1 MDLTPREIVAEL
13 DRYIVGQ
20 DEAKRAVAIAL
31 RNRYRRR
38 QLAPEFR
45 EDILPKNILLIGQ
58 TGVGKTEIARRMARL
73 AEAPFVKVEATKFTE
88 VGYVGRDV
96 ESIIRELVDAAIRMV
111 KAKKMAEV
119 EERAEALVEDRLVE
133 LLVPN
138 PTPPAR
144 LNPMDIFW
152 GLTQQAQ
159 PAQQPSEEDEQIKK
173 ERKRVRQLLRLG
185 ELEDR
190 LVEVVVEKSPTYFWE
205 MPGSGMDD
213 LGAGVRE
220 MLGDLLPKK
229 MQKRTMT
236 VREARGVLLQEEA
249 TKLLD
254 MDAVMAEAVALAEE
268 SGIVFIDEIDK
279 IAGSDHK
286 GGPDVSREG
295 VQRDILPIIEGC
307 TVITKAGPVRTDFIL
322 FIAAGAFHISQPAD
336 LIPEL
341 QGRFPIRVNLSSLR
355 ADDFARILTEPKNS
369 LTKQYAALLGTEGVT
384 LEFTPEGVMAISKIA
399 EDVNRATENIGAR
412 RLHTILERLLE
423 DVSFAPPRGE
433 KVVIDAQYV
442 QDKLGELVQDRDLTR
457 YIL

>member
-1 MDLTPREIVAEL
+1 
-13 DRYIVGQ
+13 
-20 DEAKRAVAIAL
+20 
-31 RNRYRRR
+31 
-38 QLAPEFR
+38 
-45 EDILPKNILLIGQ
+45 
-58 TGVGKTEIARRMARL
+58 
-73 AEAPFVKVEATKFTE
+73 
-88 VGYVGRDV
+88 
-96 ESIIRELVDAAIRMV
+96 
-111 KAKKMAEV
+111 
-119 EERAEALVEDRLVE
+119 
-133 LLVPN
+133 
-138 PTPPAR
+138 
-144 LNPMDIFW
+144 
-152 GLTQQAQ
+152 
-159 PAQQPSEEDEQIKK
+159 
-173 ERKRVRQLLRLG
+173 
-185 ELEDR
+185 
-190 LVEVVVEKSPTYFWE
+190 
-205 MPGSGMDD
+205 
-213 LGAGVRE
+213 

-423 DVSFAPPRGE
+423 DVSFAPPKGE